1 MEAISCSKKL
11 STLLREITSKHH
23 GNLNCSNCLHFLEE
37 KTNLSLIKT
46 YVKIK
51 FLRSCSAIRKGF
63 NQCMKSDKMPY
74 IIYEDIKSLIK
85 K

>member
-1 MEAISCSKKL
+1 MVMLIALIAF
-11 STLLREITSKHH
+11 I
-23 GNLNCSNCLHFLEE
+23 FLEQ
-37 KTNLSLIKT
+37 KT

-63 NQCMKSDKMPY
+63 NQYMKSDKMPY
-74 IIYEDIKSLIK
+74 IIYENIKSLIK